1 MSITM
6 GYRTGRALK
15 MGAKPKI
22 IQINYQ
28 FMSFPTGK
36 PIEDTSPISPICIDD
51 VQIFQMGIDK

>member
-6 GYRTGRALK
+6 GYRTGRALE
-15 MGAKPKI
+15 MGANPKI

-36 PIEDTSPISPICIDD
+36 PI
-51 VQIFQMGIDK
+51 